1 MKKNVMNPPKTMKEK
16 AAAVEKRLGATTG
29 ASKGKAPLPKPKIK
43 ARPTGGL
50 KPSGAKASVTWKF

>member
-1 MKKNVMNPPKTMKEK
+1 MKPGKPTIGQR

-50 KPSGAKASVTWKF
+50 KPDGAKASITWKF

>member
-1 MKKNVMNPPKTMKEK
+1 MKFGQNQTRSEK
-16 AAAVEKRLGATTG
+16 AKMVEKRLGRTTG

-50 KPSGAKASVTWKF
+50 KPNGAKASITWKF